1 MPETLK
7 NTVAYEAV
15 QKIGAINTQALRK
28 FTTLQLD
35 FATFGVEST
44 IAPTKLFSNPDNYK
58 DLFAIESEL
67 SKLCCDRLFN
77 MSKQTTAILLDAG
90 DELFKAVDG
99 FMSDSQTR
107 LVGEVKTNQVAKPVA
122 SKTSKSKSTNRK
134 TSLTKHRKIVPGFS
148 PPPPVSPGISF
159 LQITFLLLLD
169 IKQEINSNH
178 EYNQSQNAN
187 IYLIISSGSRG

>member
-77 MSKQTTAILLDAG
+77 MSKQTTEILLDAG

-134 TSLTKHRKIVPGFS
+134 TTVKKKTV
-148 PPPPVSPGISF
+148 
-159 LQITFLLLLD
+159 
-169 IKQEINSNH
+169 IKKNK
-178 EYNQSQNAN
+178 
-187 IYLIISSGSRG
+187 